1 MRYILGIDTAGPE
14 GSVALVG
21 DRQPEAIAKLPP
33 GGHSSGLSAE
43 VARLLGVLGID
54 LDDVSAFAVNEG
66 PGSFTGL
73 RIGLAWAK
81 GAAFGTKRPLVLVR
95 AHDAMALEH
104 GGDAEHLVTAIPGA
118 RGLVEAA
125 LWKRGVAVW
134 EPETFEEGDLIPRLL
149 ERGPLPGLGIV
160 AATPKLAGSLAEEA
174 MEEGIAIL
182 RWGKL
187 APAVATIGLRLLDQG
202 LAADLTL
209 ASPAYG
215 REPNARKPGS

>member
-14 GSVALVG
+14 GSIAVVG
-21 DRQPEAIAKLPP
+21 DRQPHGIAQLPP
-33 GGHSSGLSAE
+33 GGHSSGLSAM
-43 VARLLGVLGID
+43 VAGLLRALGID
-54 LDDVSAFAVNEG
+54 LGDVSAFAVNEG

-95 AHDAMALEH
+95 AHDAMAFKY
-104 GGDAEHLVTAIPGA
+104 GGAAEHLVTAIPGA

-125 LWKRGVAVW
+125 LWKRGVALW
-134 EPETFEEGDLIPRLL
+134 GPETFEEGDLIPRLL

-160 AATPKLAGSLAEEA
+160 PATPKLAGSLAEEA

-182 RWGKL
+182 RLGKL
-187 APAVATIGLRLLDQG
+187 APAVAMIGVRLLDQG
-202 LAADLTL
+202 LAADLAL